1 MPHRSAPV
9 RSKSHVLPHRLVAVA
24 AAAALGATALTACG
38 SSDDGE
44 AESGPVS
51 LTYWS
56 WTPGMD
62 KVVDLWND
70 GPGKKDQISVTFK
83 KQASGDT
90 LVTKILTAHKAHKA
104 PDLVQAEYQAV
115 PTLVSNDALADISG
129 EVGDAKGKFADG
141 VWQQTT
147 LGTDAVYGIPQ
158 DSGPM
163 MFYYRADLF
172 KKYGLQVPKTW
183 DEFAR
188 TARTLKEKAPDRD
201 LTTFSANDSGLF
213 AGLAQ
218 QAGAKWWTTSGD
230 KWKVGIDDA
239 ATRKVADFW
248 GGLVEEGAID
258 NQPMYTPAWNKALNT
273 GKQIAWVSA
282 VWAPGTLTTGA
293 PDTKGKWA
301 MAPLPQW
308 SAGDD
313 VTGNWGGSSTAV
325 TTDSKHQAAA
335 AKFAAWLNTDP
346 KALAALVKE
355 GGIYPAAT
363 AAQTSGALAQPP
375 AYFANQPDFYTTAA
389 GIAKNTAPSA
399 WGPNVNVAYTTFRD
413 AFGVAAKDKSDFGA
427 ALTKMQDETVADLK
441 KQGFEVA
448 E

>member
-1 MPHRSAPV
+1 MPHTKLR
-9 RSKSHVLPHRLVAVA
+9 RLVTISVAVT
-24 AAAALGATALTACG
+24 LGATALAACG
-38 SSDDGE
+38 SSDDNDSE
-44 AESGPVS
+44 ADSGPVS

-62 KVVDLWND
+62 KVADLWNN
-70 GPGKKDQISVTFK
+70 GQGKKDQIKVTVK

-90 LVTKILTAHKAHKA
+90 LVTKILTAHKAKKA
-104 PDLVQAEYQAV
+104 PDLVQAEYQAL
-115 PTLVSNDALADISG
+115 PTLVSNDALADIA
-129 EVGDAKGKFADG
+129 GDVDGVKDKFADG

-147 LGTDAVYGIPQ
+147 LGSDAVYAIPQ

-163 MFYYRADLF
+163 MFYYRQDLF
-172 KKYGLQVPKTW
+172 KKYGLEVPQTW
-183 DEFAR
+183 EQFAE
-188 TARTLKEKAPDRD
+188 TARALKKKSPDTD

-218 QAGAKWWTTSGD
+218 QAGAKWWTTEGQ

-239 ATRKVADFW
+239 ATQKVADFW
-248 GGLVEEGAID
+248 GGLVKEGAID

-282 VWAPGTLTTGA
+282 VWAPGTLTTAA

-308 SAGDD
+308 SQSED
-313 VTGNWGGSSTAV
+313 VTGSWGGSSTAV
-325 TTDSKHQAAA
+325 TTDSKHKSAA

-346 KALAALVKE
+346 EALTALAKE

-363 AAQTSGALAQPP
+363 TAQTSDAFTEPP
-375 AYFANQPDFYTTAA
+375 AFFSNQTDFYTRAA
-389 GIAKNTAPSA
+389 DIAKTTAPSA
-399 WGPNVNVAYTTFRD
+399 WGPNVNVAYTTFKD
-413 AFGVAAKDKSDFGA
+413 AFGSAAKNKSDFGA
-427 ALTKMQDETVADLK
+427 ALKTMQGDTVADLE

>member
-1 MPHRSAPV
+1 MPN
-9 RSKSHVLPHRLVAVA
+9 KKLHRLAATAVAV
-24 AAAALGATALTACG
+24 ALGATALTACG
-38 SSDDGE
+38 SSDEDGA

-51 LTYWS
+51 LTYWT

-62 KVVDLWND
+62 KVVDLWNE
-70 GPGKKDQISVTFK
+70 GPGKKQRIRVTVK

-90 LVTKILTAHKAHKA
+90 LVTKILTAHKAKKG
-104 PDLVQAEYQAV
+104 PDLVQAEYQAL
-115 PTLVSNDALADISG
+115 PTLVSNDALADISADVDG
-129 EVGDAKGKFADG
+129 VKEKFADG

-147 LGTDAVYGIPQ
+147 LGSDAVYAIPQ

-163 MFYYRADLF
+163 MFYYREDLF
-172 KKYGLQVPKTW
+172 KKYGLTVPTTW
-183 DEFAR
+183 DEFAE
-188 TARTLKEKAPDRD
+188 TARALKKKAPDKD

-248 GGLVEEGAID
+248 GGLVKEGAID

-273 GKQIAWVSA
+273 GEQIAWVSA
-282 VWAPGTLTTGA
+282 VWAPGTLTTAA

-308 SAGDD
+308 SASED
-313 VTGNWGGSSTAV
+313 VTGSWGGSSTAV
-325 TTDSKHQAAA
+325 TTDSGHREAA
-335 AKFAAWLNTDP
+335 AKFAAWLNTDRAALT
-346 KALAALVKE
+346 ALAKE

-363 AAQTSGALAQPP
+363 TAQTSEAFLKPP
-375 AYFANQPDFYTTAA
+375 AFFTNQPDFYSRAA
-389 GIAKNTAPSA
+389 EIAGTTAPSA
-399 WGPNVNVAYTTFRD
+399 WGPNVNVAYTSFKD
-413 AFGVAAKDKSDFGA
+413 AFGAAAKNRSDFGA
-427 ALTKMQDETVADLK
+427 ALRTMQDDTVADLE

-448 E
+448 R